1 MLNIESASNFIHTML
16 KNHVN
21 PGDITVDATAG
32 NGNDTA
38 LLAELTGAK
47 GMVYAFD
54 IQKKALENTALRLEK
69 NNLSERVKLI
79 HDSHDNIDKYIFSK
93 ISTAVFNLGYL
104 PSADRNIITK
114 PETTINA
121 LKKIIE
127 ILNTGGLIT
136 IISYLKHKGGMKEK
150 NYLED
155 YLKTREQKDLKILKS
170 VYFADDEFAP
180 IIFLINKKTHNFN

>member
-1 MLNIESASNFIHTML
+1 MFSIESVSNFIHIIL
-16 KNHVN
+16 KNHVK

-32 NGNDTA
+32 NGNDTL
-38 LLAELTGAK
+38 LLAKLTGAK
-47 GMVYAFD
+47 GIVYAFD
-54 IQKKALENTALRLEK
+54 IQKKALDNTALILKK
-69 NNLSERVKLI
+69 NNLSEKIKLI
-79 HDSHDNIDKYIFSK
+79 HDSHDNIDKYVSNK

-127 ILNTGGLIT
+127 MLSTNGLIT
-136 IISYLKHKGGMKEK
+136 IVSYLKHKGGIKEK
-150 NYLED
+150 NCLED
-155 YLKTREQKDLKILKS
+155 FLKTRKQKDLKILKS

-180 IIFLINKKTHNFN
+180 IVYLINKKSK